1 MTGSLVS
8 GASNFRDVGG
18 LPAGGG
24 RTRSGV
30 LFRSGNLAA
39 VDDDG
44 IEALRGM
51 GLRRIVDLRD
61 EGERTHDPSRLDDL
75 PVEVQHEPL
84 FLGSVASFF
93 ARDLS
98 LEQLYAEIADA
109 SADRVVSAIRG
120 ILIERPVLVH
130 CTVGKDRTGVTI
142 GIALAAAGVDP
153 DAVVADYARTEALL
167 PARRNAQVLA
177 AIRALHPENVHAEDL
192 ATRSP
197 ERAMRALLAHL
208 DATYGSAAAYL
219 RAHGMTDAEIHRL
232 REVLVE

>member
-61 EGERTHDPSRLDDL
+61 ESERAHDPSRLDDL

-109 SADRVVSAIRG
+109 SADRVLSAIRG

-130 CTVGKDRTGVTI
+130 CTIGKDRTGVTI

-208 DATYGSAAAYL
+208 DATYGSAAGYL

>member
-61 EGERTHDPSRLDDL
+61 ESERAHDPSRLDDL
-75 PVEVQHEPL
+75 PAEVQHEPL
-84 FLGSVASFF
+84 FLGSVAYGTLKGGAYTASGGCAFSYYQSVDYLPDGWRVLT
-93 ARDLS
+93 AR
-98 LEQLYAEIADA
+98 
-109 SADRVVSAIRG
+109 
-120 ILIERPVLVH
+120 
-130 CTVGKDRTGVTI
+130 
-142 GIALAAAGVDP
+142 
-153 DAVVADYARTEALL
+153 
-167 PARRNAQVLA
+167 
-177 AIRALHPENVHAEDL
+177 
-192 ATRSP
+192 
-197 ERAMRALLAHL
+197 
-208 DATYGSAAAYL
+208 
-219 RAHGMTDAEIHRL
+219 
-232 REVLVE
+232 

>member
-24 RTRSGV
+24 HTRSGV

-61 EGERTHDPSRLDDL
+61 ESERAHDPSRLDDL
-75 PVEVQHEPL
+75 PVEVQLEPL

-130 CTVGKDRTGVTI
+130 CTIGKDRTGVTI

-208 DATYGSAAAYL
+208 DATYGSAAGYL

>member
-61 EGERTHDPSRLDDL
+61 ESERAHDPSRLDDL

-130 CTVGKDRTGVTI
+130 CTIGKDRTGVTI

>member
-61 EGERTHDPSRLDDL
+61 ESERAHDPSRLDDL
-75 PVEVQHEPL
+75 PVEVQLEPL

-130 CTVGKDRTGVTI
+130 CTIGKDRTGVTI

-208 DATYGSAAAYL
+208 DATYGSAAGYL

>member
-61 EGERTHDPSRLDDL
+61 ESERTHDPSRLDDL